1 MMTMPLPSTASQ
13 RGAALISVIFL
24 IVSIAALGA
33 FAIRTGM
40 EYQQQA
46 NLSLQ
51 EVRAA
56 AAAYSGLEYAAN
68 RLSAGAVCAPVT
80 VVPIP
85 NNTPG
90 MYNINVS
97 FTCVATNTGA
107 GAVYEVTATARYG
120 NFGNPDYVQRIRT
133 RRIGAVGGGNSWQ

>member
-1 MMTMPLPSTASQ
+1 MIRKPLSSAASQ
-13 RGAALISVIFL
+13 HGAALIAVIFL
-24 IVSIAALGA
+24 IVSVAALGA

-68 RLSAGAVCAPVT
+68 RLSGGAVCAPVT
-80 VVPIP
+80 MVPIP
-85 NNTPG
+85 NGTPG
-90 MYNINVS
+90 MSGIGVS
-97 FTCVATNTGA
+97 FTCVAINTGA
-107 GAVYEVTATARYG
+107 GAVYEVTATARSG
-120 NFGNPDYVQRIRT
+120 NFGNPDFVQRVRT